1 MSSKETKAALKAARE
16 AIRKKEYKEALKH
29 CKWGVYRRYQLI
41 WQTGLDLLAKW
52 FERLV
57 MKLRCSGGRGFKP
70 WPGTR
75 RDVLNQDKNNYH
87 ALVFVGV
94 AASELDQPDQAQAAY
109 RRAAEAEP
117 DQLLAWQGLCGFYE
131 KLNRPDQ
138 RQELSDVYSRLMKLC
153 QSDKSKWQELA
164 AKQGDLLA
172 KVGDVRKA
180 VDVWRE
186 IIVAMETSGNNNVME
201 FWVKIITLM
210 SQQKDLSREDM
221 DLLKEAYS
229 TVIKSD
235 TVSGEDHKKHYE
247 GYIRLLLENQLE
259 SGPEIEVLCRDMSS
273 SHPDSTFPL
282 QTLCLI
288 GLEDDSVSEAT
299 LASCTLLQ
307 SLDPNNSAA
316 QLLQGF
322 HLLHREP
329 VKARQLLQTGVGSC
343 RDCVYGWVHLACVQV
358 KLHNHV
364 GAVEAARQGIKVLEK
379 LQNVNNRDKVQRN
392 LTLLLGEALTG
403 SKLPANLTEALHLY
417 TQEAEK
423 DPSCQEAV
431 QGLCQTYIN
440 LGDLDK
446 AGELCDR
453 TIKSNAA
460 QHTMVALQG
469 LVFSLQ
475 GKCEMAERQLKKAVE
490 LNTEVAMYHFRL
502 GHLYWT
508 MGEETKKE
516 KSKCMTSL
524 LKAAKL
530 DPHHSDTFLY
540 LGHYYRDVA
549 GDVQRAKRCYQKA
562 FDLDQTSEEA
572 GAAFG
577 DACIDLGEEEAGLKL
592 YLSVTS
598 RASAGT
604 AKWAWLRL
612 GLYQLKHGEGT
623 QAVKSLQ
630 AALRADP
637 KDPHCWECLAEA
649 YLTRGGY
656 TAALKAFTKAAELNP
671 EATYSLYQVAAIK
684 QVLGQFP
691 DAVAEYQVILEK
703 DSAYVP
709 ALKGLGETY
718 LAQAREALNEY
729 LNGRVVDAS
738 QSAILALA
746 KGVSVRA
753 DLSCLWKLLGDAC
766 TLLYPISADL
776 VTLKVPGS
784 LLGRGKDFAE
794 DQVMGKRD
802 VLTLGG
808 RCYGRALRLAEDCSS
823 IWHDLGLNYFYQAQE
838 DNDKEAS
845 KGLVEKATQVLKK
858 AITLE
863 SGNHKH
869 WLALGMVTASKE
881 ADNPELAQHAFI
893 KSIQEEPNNVE
904 AWTNLGVLYLKYDQ
918 VELAHQAFKVAQ
930 SLNPSYVA
938 SWIGQALVAETIG
951 HEEAMDLFRHTT
963 ELGTHLEG
971 GIGYANWVCNTLQ
984 DTLNRNSDVYK
995 YNIVQMGAVMAA
1007 SLALSKYTDRV
1018 HSNPT
1023 AYNMLGLLLE
1033 HQGLLLGAE
1042 GAFSS
1047 AVKLLRMTEDQDK
1060 LNKALCNQGRVLCGR
1075 GRFEEAVT
1083 QYRAVTPLVE
1093 FRDVCGLAHALYR
1106 AGKLEES
1113 YGAYEQAFQ
1122 LAPSDTDKSC
1132 VLAAMAMVAHKFED
1146 AERAKTLLFRC
1157 SQLQP
1162 PSVHGLQA
1170 LCALGLTNGDV
1181 TLASAALTELLKQG
1195 DDQRFMCD
1203 VSFLTACLYTAQ
1215 GDTMA
1220 ARNAILKNIH
1230 KYPSETKLWELLAVF
1245 TLQQQPQH
1253 ATAAHAAAQVPKAL
1267 TAPPTHEQALSLSL
1281 AKLAAG
1287 VHTRDRR
1294 TDGLVNAQKAV
1305 HLYPGQL
1312 TSWLV
1317 LTAAVYANNVV
1328 SKVKGQGSHRE
1339 GADLGC
1345 TRVITALLEQP
1356 GRPENSPV
1364 MKQWATLQSVSSLME
1379 LGRFEEAKRACNKE
1393 STPYP
1398 PLHTLSAMA
1407 DIAVKVTA
1415 GQPVGS
1421 VEQLR
1426 SAVLSNQ
1433 TAMAWQLLS
1442 SVYQTQGMT
1451 VAAEMCYRQ
1460 SLQVSTSPQGK
1471 ITALLR
1477 LAYLALLMVQTKD
1490 ADVERWKSLALE
1502 ATGEALKIDPWCST
1516 AQLLQ
1521 GALYFSL
1528 NNIKQSKKTLERLL
1542 FKKSVEDDLS
1552 ISVARLYLLK
1562 ILLAKDD
1569 ALKVSQSASRRFS
1582 TKDNI

>member
-29 CKWGVYRRYQLI
+29 CK
-41 WQTGLDLLAKW
+41 
-52 FERLV
+52 
-57 MKLRCSGGRGFKP
+57 
-70 WPGTR
+70 
-75 RDVLNQDKNNYH
+75 DVLKQDKNNYH

-94 AASELDQPDQAQAAY
+94 AAAELDQPDQAQAAY

-138 RQELSDVYSRLMKLC
+138 RQELCDVYSRLMKLC
-153 QSDKSKWQELA
+153 HSDKSKWEEVA
-164 AKQGDLLA
+164 AKQGDMLA
-172 KVGDVRKA
+172 KLGDVRKA
-180 VDVWRE
+180 VEVWRE
-186 IIVAMETSGNNNVME
+186 IIVAKETDGNDNVTE
-201 FWVKIITLM
+201 FWVKIITLV
-210 SQQKDLSREDM
+210 SQQKDLSAEDM
-221 DLLKEAYS
+221 DLLKKAYS
-229 TVIKSD
+229 TVVESGK
-235 TVSGEDHKKHYE
+235 VSGEDKHYE
-247 GYIRLLLENQLE
+247 GYIRLLLKNQLE
-259 SGPEIEVLCRDMSS
+259 SRAQIEELCRDMSTT
-273 SHPDSTFPL
+273 HPDSTFPL
-282 QTLCLI
+282 QTLCLL
-288 GLEDDSVSEAT
+288 GLEDDSVSEAA
-299 LASCTLLQ
+299 LASCTKLQ
-307 SLDPNNSAA
+307 SLDPDSSAA

-329 VKARQLLQTGVGSC
+329 VRARQLLQTGVGS
-343 RDCVYGWVHLACVQV
+343 RKDCVYGWLHLAGVQV
-358 KLHNHV
+358 KLHDYG
-364 GAVEAARQGIKVLEK
+364 GAVEAARQGLKVLEK
-379 LQNVNNRDKVQRN
+379 LQGVNNRDTFQKK

-403 SKLPANLTEALHLY
+403 SRLATNLTEALHLY
-417 TQEAEK
+417 TQEAER
-423 DPSCQEAV
+423 DPSCQETMK
-431 QGLCQTYIN
+431 GLCQTYIN

-446 AGELCDR
+446 AEELCVEALKTDATR
-453 TIKSNAA
+453 
-460 QHTMVALQG
+460 HTMMALQG
-469 LVFSLQ
+469 LVFSQ
-475 GKCEMAERQLKKAVE
+475 QEKYQEAEKQLKKSLE
-490 LNTEVAMYHFRL
+490 LNPDVALYHFWL
-502 GHLYWT
+502 GQLYWT
-508 MGEETKKE
+508 MGEESKKD

-530 DPHHSDTFLY
+530 DPYHSDTFLY

-549 GDVQRAKRCYQKA
+549 RDVQRAKRCYQKA
-562 FDLDQTSEEA
+562 FDLDQSSEEA

-577 DACIDLGEEEAGLKL
+577 DSCIALGEEEAGLKL
-592 YLSVTS
+592 YVSVTS
-598 RASAGT
+598 KASAGT

-612 GLYQLKHGEGT
+612 GLYQMQHGEGT
-623 QAVKSLQ
+623 QSVKSLQ

-649 YLTRGGY
+649 YLSRGGY

-691 DAVAEYQVILEK
+691 DAIAEYQLILEK
-703 DSAYVP
+703 DPAYVP

-738 QSAILALA
+738 QSAILALS

-766 TLLYPISADL
+766 TLLHPISADL

-784 LLGRGKDFAE
+784 LLGKGKEVVE
-794 DQVMGKRD
+794 DQVTGKKD
-802 VLTLGG
+802 VLALGG

-823 IWHDLGLNYFYQAQE
+823 LWHDLGLNYFYQAQE
-838 DNDKEAS
+838 DSDKEAA
-845 KGLVEKATQVLKK
+845 KGLVEKATQALKK

-863 SGNHKH
+863 SGKHKH
-869 WLALGMVTASKE
+869 WTALGVITASKE

-893 KSIQEEPNNVE
+893 KSIQAEPNNVE
-904 AWTNLGVLYLKYDQ
+904 AWTNLGALYLKFDQ

-971 GIGYANWVCNTLQ
+971 GMGYANWVCATLQ
-984 DTLNRNSDVYK
+984 DTTNRSSDVYR

-1018 HSNPT
+1018 HSNAT
-1023 AYNMLGLLLE
+1023 AYNMLGILLE
-1033 HQGLLLGAE
+1033 HQGLLQGAE
-1042 GAFSS
+1042 RAFSS
-1047 AVKLLRMTEDQDK
+1047 AVKLLSTTDDQDK
-1060 LNKALCNQGRVLCGR
+1060 LNKALCNHGRVLCAG
-1075 GRFEEAVT
+1075 GRFQEAVT
-1083 QYRAVTPLVE
+1083 QYQAITPLVE

-1146 AERAKTLLFRC
+1146 VERAKTLLFRC

-1181 TLASAALTELLKQG
+1181 TLASAALAELLKQG
-1195 DDQRFMCD
+1195 DDQRFLRD
-1203 VSFLTACLYTAQ
+1203 VSFLTACLCAAQ
-1215 GDTMA
+1215 GDDMA

-1230 KYPSETKLWELLAVF
+1230 KYPSETKLWELLASF

-1253 ATAAHAAAQVPKAL
+1253 ATAAHAAAQVPYTL
-1267 TAPPTHEQALSLSL
+1267 TATPTQEQALSLSM
-1281 AKLAAG
+1281 AKLGAG

-1294 TDGLVNAQKAV
+1294 TDGLVAAQKAV

-1328 SKVKGQGSHRE
+1328 SKVKGQGSYRE

-1345 TRVITALLEQP
+1345 GRVVAALLEQP
-1356 GRPENSPV
+1356 GQLENSPLV
-1364 MKQWATLQSVSSLME
+1364 KQWASVQTVSSLME
-1379 LGRFEEAKRACNKE
+1379 LGSFDEAKNACSEE
-1393 STPYP
+1393 SPPSP
-1398 PLHTLSAMA
+1398 PLSTLAAMA
-1407 DIAVKVTA
+1407 DIAEKVTA
-1415 GQPVGS
+1415 GQPVDS

-1426 SAVLSNQ
+1426 IAVLSNP

-1442 SVYQTQGMT
+1442 AVYQSQGMV

-1460 SLQVSTSPQGK
+1460 SLQVATSPQGK

-1477 LAYLALLMVQTKD
+1477 LAYLALLMVQTKG

-1502 ATGEALKIDPWCST
+1502 ATNEALKIDPRCTT

-1542 FKKSVEDDLS
+1542 FKKSVEEDLT
-1552 ISVARLYLLK
+1552 ISVGRLYLLK
-1562 ILLAKDD
+1562 ILLVKDD
-1569 ALKVSQSASRRFS
+1569 ALKISELLQTAEEQDDPLFERLKQLAGTNS
-1582 TKDNI
+1582 

>member
-29 CKWGVYRRYQLI
+29 CK
-41 WQTGLDLLAKW
+41 
-52 FERLV
+52 
-57 MKLRCSGGRGFKP
+57 
-70 WPGTR
+70 
-75 RDVLNQDKNNYH
+75 DVLKQDKNNYH

-94 AASELDQPDQAQAAY
+94 AAAELDQPDQAQAAY

-153 QSDKSKWQELA
+153 HSDKTKWQELA

-180 VDVWRE
+180 VEVWRE
-186 IIVAMETSGNNNVME
+186 IIVAKEADDNDNVAE
-201 FWVKIITLM
+201 FWVKIITVL
-210 SQQKDLSREDM
+210 SQQKGLSIEDM
-221 DLLKEAYS
+221 DLLKKAYS
-229 TVIKSD
+229 TVIKSG
-235 TVSGEDHKKHYE
+235 TVVGVDHRKHYE
-247 GYIRLLLENQLE
+247 GYIRLLLENHLE
-259 SGPEIEVLCRDMSS
+259 TAAQIEALCRDMAST
-273 SHPDSTFPL
+273 HPDSTFPL
-282 QTLCLI
+282 QTLCLLGI
-288 GLEDDSVSEAT
+288 EDDSVSEAT
-299 LASCTLLQ
+299 LASCTKLQ
-307 SLDPNNSAA
+307 SLDPDSSAA
-316 QLLQGF
+316 RLLQGF

-329 VKARQLLQTGVGSC
+329 ARARQLLQTGVGSR
-343 RDCVYGWVHLACVQV
+343 RDCVYGWLHLAQVQV
-358 KLHNHV
+358 KLHDCG
-364 GAVEAARQGIKVLEK
+364 GAIDSARQGLKVLEK
-379 LQNVNNRDKVQRN
+379 LQSVKNRDTVQRK
-392 LTLLLGEALTG
+392 LTLLLAESLTG
-403 SKLPANLTEALHLY
+403 SNLPANLTEALHLY

-423 DPSCQEAV
+423 EPSCQQAV
-431 QGLCQTYIN
+431 QGLCQTYIK

-446 AGELCDR
+446 AEKLCYQA
-453 TIKSNAA
+453 IKSDATR
-460 QHTMVALQG
+460 HTMVALLG
-469 LVFSLQ
+469 LVFSRQ
-475 GKCEMAERQLKKAVE
+475 GKYEEAEEQLKKAVE
-490 LNTEVAMYHFRL
+490 LDSEVALYHFLL
-502 GHLYWT
+502 GQLYWI
-508 MGEETKKE
+508 MGDETKKD

-549 GDVQRAKRCYQKA
+549 GDVQRSKRCYQKA
-562 FDLDQTSEEA
+562 FDLDQSSEEA

-577 DACIDLGEEEAGLKL
+577 DACIALGEEEAGLKL
-592 YLSVTS
+592 YVSVTS
-598 RASAGT
+598 KASAGT

-612 GLYQLKHGEGT
+612 GLYQLKHGDGT

-649 YLTRGGY
+649 YLSRGGY
-656 TAALKAFTKAAELNP
+656 TGALKAFTKAAELNP

-691 DAVAEYQVILEK
+691 DAIAEYQIILEK
-703 DSAYVP
+703 DNGYVP

-766 TLLYPISADL
+766 TLLHPLSADL
-776 VTLKVPGS
+776 VTVNVPGS
-784 LLGRGKDFAE
+784 LLRKGKEVAE

-802 VLTLGG
+802 VLALGG

-823 IWHDLGLNYFYQAQE
+823 LWHDLGLNYFYQAQE
-838 DNDKEAS
+838 DSDKEAS
-845 KGLVEKATQVLKK
+845 KGLVEKATQALKK

-869 WLALGMVTASKE
+869 WTALGVVTASKE

-893 KSIQEEPNNVE
+893 KSTQAEPNNVE
-904 AWTNLGVLYLKYDQ
+904 AWTNLGALYLRYDQ
-918 VELAHQAFKVAQ
+918 VELAHQTFKVAQ

-971 GIGYANWVCNTLQ
+971 GIGYANWVCATLQ
-984 DTLNRNSDVYK
+984 DTTNRNSDVYK
-995 YNIVQMGAVMAA
+995 YNIVQMGAVLAA

-1033 HQGLLLGAE
+1033 HQGLLQGAE
-1042 GAFSS
+1042 RAFSC
-1047 AVKLLRMTEDQDK
+1047 AVELLSGTGDQDK
-1060 LNKALCNQGRVLCGR
+1060 LNKALCNHGRVLCAG

-1083 QYRAVTPLVE
+1083 QYRAVSPLGE

-1113 YGAYEQAFQ
+1113 YAAYEQAFQ
-1122 LAPSDTDKSC
+1122 VAPSDTDKSC

-1146 AERAKTLLFRC
+1146 VERAKTLLFRC

-1181 TLASAALTELLKQG
+1181 TLASAALAELLKQG
-1195 DDQRFMCD
+1195 DDQRFLSD
-1203 VSFLTACLYTAQ
+1203 VSFLTACLCAAQ
-1215 GDTMA
+1215 GDNMA

-1230 KYPSETKLWELLAVF
+1230 KYPSETKLWELLAAF

-1253 ATAAHAAAQVPKAL
+1253 ATAAHAAAQVPHTL
-1267 TAPPTHEQALSLSL
+1267 TPTPTQEQALNLSL
-1281 AKLAAG
+1281 GKLAAG

-1294 TDGLVNAQKAV
+1294 TDGLVAAQKAV

-1328 SKVKGQGSHRE
+1328 SKVKGQGSYRK

-1356 GRPENSPV
+1356 GQPENSPV
-1364 MKQWATLQSVSSLME
+1364 MKQWATVQTVSSLME
-1379 LGRFEEAKRACNKE
+1379 LGRFEEAKNTCNKE
-1393 STPYP
+1393 STPSP
-1398 PLHTLSAMA
+1398 PLSTLSAMA

-1415 GQPVGS
+1415 GQPVDS

-1426 SAVLSNQ
+1426 TAVLSNP

-1442 SVYQTQGMT
+1442 SVYQSQGMV

-1460 SLQVSTSPQGK
+1460 SLQVATSPQGK
-1471 ITALLR
+1471 TTALLR
-1477 LAYLALLMVQTKD
+1477 LAYLALLMVQGKG

-1502 ATGEALKIDPWCST
+1502 ATNEALKIDPWCTT

-1528 NNIKQSKKTLERLL
+1528 KNIKLSKKTLERLL
-1542 FKKSVEDDLS
+1542 FKKQSKKTLERLLLQTSVGEDLTLS
-1552 ISVARLYLLK
+1552 VTRLYLLK

-1569 ALKVSQSASRRFS
+1569 ALKISELLKTAEEQEDPLFEKLKQIAGTYS
-1582 TKDNI
+1582 